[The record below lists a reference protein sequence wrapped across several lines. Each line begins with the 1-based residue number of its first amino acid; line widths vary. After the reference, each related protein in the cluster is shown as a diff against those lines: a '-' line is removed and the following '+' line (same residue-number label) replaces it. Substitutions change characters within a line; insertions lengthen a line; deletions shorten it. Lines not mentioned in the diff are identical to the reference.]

1 MGSTTFKTSFVQ
13 TLAAMTLLLG
23 TSNLPVNAEP
33 HDRVTFREFRQQN
46 EGIDRNAAR
55 RMFHQQFGR
64 QSINNNP
71 LQQVNPIQN
80 VVTVGPDGQVVCG
93 GGNLDRHQRIREP
106 RIRNISV
113 QELSNGALARV
124 NRGVDLD
131 LSSADKNI
139 VLGKSMFDA
148 AGGGTVEIT
157 VGGKTSIV
165 QAGSTVTAAEYVAV
179 KQALNGGQQVQID
192 RSGRATGGSID
203 LGSLTA
209 GNDVMRASSLVIP
222 ENVTTSGDFGRGSD
236 FRLTGALSNF
246 GTVQVLSSDR
256 AIRGGSIRANDISNH
271 SGALISSTVDLRL
284 DADRNLTNYGDILST
299 ESLSLSAGGQLTNA
313 GRIASNGDL
322 NINSSAVTNRG
333 VMSSSSANVNFAS
346 PADLSVNNYRG
357 TISAVNGAIN
367 VRDAAYAGSNN
378 SYVNGGDLFSR
389 QLNLNSGLGSANVSV
404 NQLTGVVNST
414 GTASHVLASTDT
426 LNVGNNCLTG
436 DPTFYNTA
444 GGILIQGD
452 VIVQED
458 LAFIASGAISSAD
471 NISIKAG
478 DANKGYNITFISGA
492 TLTASGG
499 SSQPNLPPV
508 SGPPYPNSG
517 TVTITNKASKSG
529 GGIAL
534 GKNVLVSSRST
545 DNTSN
550 HNGGNISF
558 FAFGKSSG
566 IDLGGTRLESG
577 GQKLGTNGD
586 ITVVT
591 GALSTS
597 TLPSILIA
605 TADTTNQAGGAQGA
619 GGKLTVVTAAPVI
632 VNGKTVTYDD
642 KGALQGPSFL
652 APGTKLTKGDIG
664 FADNSAI
671 TSGSDINLASAL
683 EIKSGRS
690 ANIANDITASTADIY
705 TTSFVQ
711 TFDLDGSGKGSLKAN
726 SVTLTTGN
734 RGFIG
739 TGPDDGMRIDTNALT
754 IQSPGGS
761 GSIAGLGT
769 GVLTLNSVGNSYLA
783 VDSPTQNIQGSV
795 SATSFL
801 LLRGGSL
808 NPTGPVSS
816 GNTLVL
822 VSGNPLTN
830 TNVSQYTAD
839 YLILSS
845 NQVGTDQNNPFQIN
859 SAVKQVD
866 VFSLGDAFVKA
877 NAAKSILLGNVDVA
891 GDLRFKS
898 STGITMGIGSNS
910 IFRSTGGLLDIG
922 TTNGVLSVAKNV
934 NISAVDG
941 ITLVNSGTTT
951 KDKLTF
957 GANSKLTN
965 TNGGI
970 TIGLGTPGADTTPTF
985 TNPTLNATNGGTIT
999 FKGVGNV
1006 LTAKGAQ
1013 SQINASKSAVLIYNS
1028 VSAKNL
1034 TLGGNNQI
1042 NASMP

>member
-1 MGSTTFKTSFVQ
+1 MGSTTFKASVVR
-13 TLAAMTLLLG
+13 TLAAWTLVLG
-23 TSNLPVNAEP
+23 TSSLPANAEP

-64 QSINNNP
+64 QSTNNP
-71 LQQVNPIQN
+71 LQQVNQFQN

-93 GGNLDRHQRIREP
+93 GGNIDQHQRIREP

-139 VLGKSMFDA
+139 VLGRSLFDA
-148 AGGGTVEIT
+148 ADGGSVEIN

-322 NINSSAVTNRG
+322 NLNSSSITNRG
-333 VMSSSSANVNFAS
+333 VMSSSSANVNLAS
-346 PADLSVNNYRG
+346 PSDLSVNNYRG

-367 VRDAAYAGSNN
+367 VRDAAYAGANN
-378 SYVNGGDLFSR
+378 SYINGGDLFSR
-389 QLNLNSGLGSANVSV
+389 ELNLNSGLGSANVNV

-444 GGILIQGD
+444 GGIQIAGNI
-452 VIVQED
+452 IVQED
-458 LAFIASGAISSAD
+458 LVFAAYGAISSVD
-471 NISIKAG
+471 NITIQAG

-492 TLTASGG
+492 SLTAVGG
-499 SSQPNLPPV
+499 TSQPNVGPV
-508 SGPPYPNSG
+508 TGSPPYPNSG
-517 TVTITNKASKSG
+517 AVTISNKAGKSG
-529 GGIAL
+529 GGINL
-534 GKNVLVSSRST
+534 GSNVLVSSRST
-545 DNTSN
+545 DTSSN
-550 HNGGNISF
+550 RNGGNISL
-558 FAFGKSSG
+558 FAFGKSSL
-566 IDLGGTRLESG
+566 IDLGGTKLESG

-586 ITVVT
+586 IVVAT
-591 GALSTS
+591 GGTS
-597 TLPSILIA
+597 TKTQAGITLA
-605 TADTTNQAGGAQGA
+605 GVDTTNQTGGAQGA
-619 GGKLTVVTAAPVI
+619 GGKLTVVTAVPVV

-642 KGALQGPSFL
+642 KGALQGLSFF
-652 APGTKLTKGDIG
+652 APGTKLTKGDVI
-664 FADNSAI
+664 FAKNGAI
-671 TSGSDINLASAL
+671 TAGTDINVAGAL
-683 EIKSGRS
+683 DVQSGRS
-690 ANIANDITASTADIY
+690 FNVENAVTAPTATFY
-705 TTSFVQ
+705 SAAFQQ
-711 TFDLDGSGKGSLKAN
+711 TFNGGSVKAN
-726 SVTLTTGN
+726 SVVLTTGKG
-734 RGFIG
+734 GFIG
-739 TGPDDGMRIDTNALT
+739 TGPDDGMVINTNALT
-754 IQSPGGS
+754 IQSPGGF
-761 GSIAGLGT
+761 GSIVGTGT
-769 GVLTLNSVGNSYLA
+769 GVLTLNSVGNNFLA
-783 VDSPTQNIQGSV
+783 VDSPAQDIQGSA
-795 SATSFL
+795 SATSYL

-808 NPTGPVSS
+808 NPTGTVSS

-830 TNVSQYTAD
+830 TDISQYAAD

-845 NQVGTDQNNPFQIN
+845 NQVGTDQNNPFQVN

-866 VFSLGDAFVKA
+866 VLSLGDAFVKA
-877 NAAKSILLGNVDVA
+877 NAAKSIVLGNVDVT
-891 GDLRFKS
+891 GDLHFKS
-898 STGITMGIGSNS
+898 NTGITLGIGTNTVL
-910 IFRSTGGLLDIG
+910 RSTGGLLDIG

-941 ITLVNSGTTT
+941 ISLINSGTAT

-957 GANSKLTN
+957 GANSTLTN
-965 TNGGI
+965 SNGGI
-970 TIGLGTPGADTTPTF
+970 TVGLGTPGADTTPSF

-999 FKGVGNV
+999 FKGIGNV

-1013 SQINASKSAVLIYNS
+1013 SQINANKAGVLIYNS

-1042 NASMP
+1042 NASTP